1 MTLLEAIRIALQSL
15 WGSKLRSAL
24 TLLGVVISVAAVITV
39 VTFVAGI
46 QDYVREKVFNLGADI
61 FVISKVTPV
70 ITNIDEFLE
79 GQKRKDITME
89 DYDAIKESCQRCT
102 LLGASTFN
110 GSGHVKYEEQAGS
123 EEWVRG
129 MTPGVILSFD
139 LDLNVGRVLTEG
151 DVDRRADIL
160 GVGMDVGGKL
170 MPGVGS
176 LV

>member
-89 DYDAIKESCQRCT
+89 DYEAIQESCDRC
-102 LLGASTFN
+102 SM
-110 GSGHVKYEEQAGS
+110 V
-123 EEWVRG
+123 
-129 MTPGVILSFD
+129 GVLSP
-139 LDLNVGRVLTEG
+139 TM
-151 DVDRRADIL
+151 ADT
-160 GVGMDVGGKL
+160 
-170 MPGVGS
+170 
-176 LV
+176 